1 VGTSSAKVFSEFA
14 KQTNDVVLY
23 AKPDGSGVDS
33 VIEAPKYNTVSEGN
47 ASYSNSTYSNFLL
60 SSDFIIGW
68 TGNFPGF

>member
-1 VGTSSAKVFSEFA
+1 MP
-14 KQTNDVVLY
+14 N
-23 AKPDGSGVDS
+23 PDGRGVDS